1 MIRHISINRRTL
13 LQGTGASALLMLIAA
28 ACGDDGDGTGTDTT
42 GAGSTSGGG
51 SGGGGGATAQEIDTL
66 TVAFPSSMTNLYP
79 GKEAGIVN
87 YYIAALVLEGLVAP
101 DGTGKLVPAIA
112 ESFSQTS
119 PTTYVYTLRS
129 DAKFSDGT
137 PVTADDVVYSVG
149 LSKDETVSPNTAY
162 YWANVEGAEKTGD
175 NEVTITLA
183 SPDVA
188 FEWGPCAA
196 NAMWITKQSF
206 VDANNGDIGT
216 PESLLLGTGP
226 YKVTKF
232 QPDSGIELER
242 VDTWWGGTAPVKTV
256 KIQFIPE
263 ESTRLLARSSGD
275 IDIAVSISLDQAQ
288 QWDDTEATD
297 VLFAADRSYVGIDFN
312 TAVEPFDD
320 VHVRRAIA
328 YACNREAFVQ
338 QLLGGHGEVA
348 TALTTPA
355 QIESVLGADGARE
368 KLASVFGIS
377 YDLAKAKEELALSK
391 VPDGFSVNVGVS
403 SSAPQVSSA
412 FQALA
417 QDLATIGIELEVTEM
432 PVEQWYETI
441 GSPDWG
447 LAYMWYFNTTGDPA
461 ELSSWFLN
469 EGNPA
474 SYANDDV
481 AATLAAAK
489 EETDPAKRIDLV
501 LEAQTTALAELPYVP
516 LWWGEAAVA
525 VADKYEIENFG
536 SYTFLS
542 PWTPRILTR
551 G

>member
-1 MIRHISINRRTL
+1 MTRHVTLSRRTL
-13 LQGTGASALLMLIAA
+13 LQGTAASTLLMLIAA
-28 ACGDDGDGTGTDTT
+28 ACGDDTDGDTGGDGATEGT
-42 GAGSTSGGG
+42 
-51 SGGGGGATAQEIDTL
+51 GGGASSKEIDTL

-87 YYIAALVLEGLVAP
+87 YNVAALVLEGLVAP
-101 DGTGKLVPAIA
+101 DGTGKLVPAVA
-112 ESFSQTS
+112 ESFEQTS
-119 PTTYVYTLRS
+119 PTTYVYTIRS

-162 YWANVEGAEKTGD
+162 YWANVQGAEKTGD
-175 NEVTITLA
+175 NQVTITLA

-206 VDANNGDIGT
+206 VDASNGDIGT

-226 YKVTKF
+226 YKVVKF
-232 QPDSGIELER
+232 EPDSGIELER
-242 VDTWWGGTAPVKTV
+242 VDTWWGGKVPVKTL

-263 ESTRLLARSSGD
+263 ESTRLLARKSGD
-275 IDIAVSISLDQAQ
+275 IDIAVSISLDQAS
-288 QWDDTEATD
+288 QWESTDATD
-297 VLFAADRSYVGIDFN
+297 VLYAPDRSYVGIDFN

-320 VHVRRAIA
+320 IHVRRAVA
-328 YACNREAFVQ
+328 FACNRDAFVEK
-338 QLLGGHGEVA
+338 LLGGHGEVA
-348 TALTTPA
+348 SALTTPA
-355 QIESVLGADGARE
+355 QIESVLGADGART
-368 KLASVFGIS
+368 KLKAVLGDIT
-377 YDLAKAKEELALSK
+377 YDLDKAKAELAQSK
-391 VPDGFSVNVGVS
+391 VPDGFSVKVGVS

-417 QDLATIGIELEVTEM
+417 QDLATIGITVEVEEM
-432 PVEQWYETI
+432 PVEQWYDTI

-461 ELSSWFLN
+461 ELSSWFLA

-474 SYANDDV
+474 SYTNDDV
-481 AATLAAAK
+481 AAALAKAK

-501 LEAQTTALAELPYVP
+501 LGAQTTALAELPYLP

-525 VADKYEIENFG
+525 IADTYEIEDFG
-536 SYTFLS
+536 SYTMLS
-542 PWTPRILTR
+542 PWTPRILTKD
-551 G
+551 

>member
-1 MIRHISINRRTL
+1 MTRHVTLSRRTL
-13 LQGTGASALLMLIAA
+13 LQGTSASALLMLIAA
-28 ACGDDGDGTGTDTT
+28 ACGDDDDAGTTGSTDSTGGDG
-42 GAGSTSGGG
+42 ASVK
-51 SGGGGGATAQEIDTL
+51 EIDTL

-101 DGTGKLVPAIA
+101 DGTGKLVGAVA
-112 ESFSQTS
+112 ESFEQTS
-119 PTTYVYTLRS
+119 PTTYVYKIRPG
-129 DAKFSDGT
+129 AKFSDGT

-149 LSKDETVSPNTAY
+149 LSKDENVSPNTAY

-175 NEVTITLA
+175 DQVTITLA

-206 VDANNGDIGT
+206 VDAAGGDIGT
-216 PESLLLGTGP
+216 PDALLLGTGP
-226 YKVTKF
+226 YKVTSF
-232 QPDSGIELER
+232 QPDRGVELER
-242 VDTWWGGTAPVKTV
+242 VDTWWGGPVPVKTV
-256 KIQFIPE
+256 KIEFIPE
-263 ESTRLLARSSGD
+263 ESTRLLARQAGD

-288 QWDDTEATD
+288 QWEDTEATT
-297 VLFAADRSYVGIDFN
+297 VLYAPDRSYVGIDFN

-328 YACNREAFVQ
+328 YACNRQAFVD
-338 QLLGGHGEVA
+338 QLLDGHGEVA

-355 QIESVLGADGARE
+355 QIESVAGADAARE
-368 KLASVFGIS
+368 KLGKVFEIS

-391 VPDGFSVNVGVS
+391 VPDGFSTKVGVS

-417 QDLATIGIELEVTEM
+417 QDLATIGITVEVEEM

-461 ELSSWFLN
+461 ELSSWFLA

-474 SYANDDV
+474 SYANDEV
-481 AATLAAAK
+481 TAKLAAAK
-489 EETDPAKRIDLV
+489 EESDPAARVDLV
-501 LEAQTTALAELPYVP
+501 LEAQTAALAELPYVP

-525 VADKYEIENFG
+525 ISDEYTIEGFG
-536 SYTFLS
+536 SYSLLS

>member
-1 MIRHISINRRTL
+1 MTRHVTLSRRTL
-13 LQGTGASALLMLIAA
+13 LQGTGASTLLMLIAA
-28 ACGDDGDGTGTDTT
+28 ACGDDTDSAGGDTDATSSGGTGEVK
-42 GAGSTSGGG
+42 
-51 SGGGGGATAQEIDTL
+51 EIDTL
-66 TVAFPSSMTNLYP
+66 TVAFPSSMSNLYP

-87 YYIAALVLEGLVAP
+87 YYVAALVLEGLVAP
-101 DGTGKLVPAIA
+101 DGTGKLVPAVA
-112 ESFSQTS
+112 ESFEQTS
-119 PTTYVYTLRS
+119 PTTYVYTIRS
-129 DAKFSDGT
+129 DAKFSDGSA
-137 PVTADDVVYSVG
+137 VTADDIVYSVG
-149 LSKDETVSPNTAY
+149 LSKDENVSPNTAY
-162 YWANVEGAEKTGD
+162 YWANVQGAEKTGD
-175 NEVTITLA
+175 NQVTITLA

-216 PESLLLGTGP
+216 PDALLLGTGP
-226 YKVTKF
+226 YKVTSF
-232 QPDSGIELER
+232 QPDSGVELER

-263 ESTRLLARSSGD
+263 ESTRLLARQSGD
-275 IDIAVSISLDQAQ
+275 IDIAVSISLDQAE
-288 QWDDTEATD
+288 QWAGTEATE

-320 VHVRRAIA
+320 IHVRRAIGF
-328 YACNREAFVQ
+328 ACNREAFVEK
-338 QLLGGHGEVA
+338 LLGGHGEVA

-368 KLASVFGIS
+368 KLRAVIGDVT
-377 YDLAKAKEELALSK
+377 YDLAKAKDALAQSK
-391 VPDGFSVNVGVS
+391 VPDGFSVKVGVS

-417 QDLATIGIELEVTEM
+417 QDLATIGITVEVEEM
-432 PVEQWYETI
+432 PVEQWYDTI

-474 SYANDDV
+474 SYANDEV
-481 AATLAAAK
+481 AATLAKAK

-525 VADKYEIENFG
+525 IADTYEIEDFG
-536 SYTFLS
+536 SYTLLS
-542 PWTPRILTR
+542 PWTPRIITK